1 MRLLHGS
8 NVEIAK
14 PNLAMCQSM
23 NDFGRGFYLTPQ
35 WQRAYLMAKRRAG
48 RDGGWPVVNSFLY
61 YPTSAQ
67 EHGLKVKEFKGFSAE
82 WSKFIILN
90 RSDERFTHD
99 YDVVI
104 GPVADAFVDREIERH
119 KRKYCPRYLDTEAL
133 LDFAEHV
140 SQFGNKYVQYCFCT
154 ERAIKELIKE

>member
-8 NVEIAK
+8 NVEIDK
-14 PNLAMCQSM
+14 PDLAMCQSM

-35 WQRAYLMAKRRAG
+35 WQRAYLMAKRRVG
-48 RDGGWPVVNSFLY
+48 RDGGKPVVNPFLF

-67 EHGLKVKEFKGFSAE
+67 AHGLKVKEFNGFSAE
-82 WSKFIILN
+82 WSKFIIHN
-90 RSDERFTHD
+90 RSDEHFAHD

-104 GPVADAFVDREIERH
+104 GPVADAFVDKEIERH
-119 KRKYCPRYLDTEAL
+119 KQKYGPRYQDTEAL

-140 SQFGNKYVQYCFCT
+140 SQFGSKYVQYCFCT

>member
-8 NVEIAK
+8 NVEIVK
-14 PNLAMCQSM
+14 PDLAMCQSM

-35 WQRAYLMAKRRAG
+35 WQRTYLMAKRRAG

-119 KRKYCPRYLDTEAL
+119 KRKYGPRYLETEAL

>member
-8 NVEIAK
+8 NVEIVQPYLVK
-14 PNLAMCQSM
+14 CQSL

-48 RDGGWPVVNSFLY
+48 RDGGGLIVTPFLY
-61 YPTSAQ
+61 YPSKAQ
-67 EHGLKVKEFKGFSAE
+67 EHGLRIKEFIGFSAE

-90 RSDERFTHD
+90 RTDETFSHD
-99 YDVVI
+99 YDGVS
-104 GPVADAFVDREIERH
+104 GPVADAFVDKEIERH
-119 KRKYCPRYLDTEAL
+119 KHKYGAHYLETEAL

-140 SQFGNKYVQYCFCT
+140 SQFGSKYIQYCFCT
-154 ERAIKELIKE
+154 EKALKELIKE

>member
-8 NVEIAK
+8 NVEIVQ
-14 PNLAMCQSM
+14 PNLAICQMM

-35 WQRAYLMAKRRAG
+35 WQRAYLMAKRKSG
-48 RDGGWPVVNSFLY
+48 RDGGDPVVTPFLY
-61 YPTSAQ
+61 YPSKAE
-67 EHGLKVKEFKGFSAE
+67 EHGLKIKEFKGFSAE

-90 RSDERFTHD
+90 RSDESFAHD

-104 GPVADAFVDREIERH
+104 GPVADAFVDKEIERH
-119 KRKYCPRYLDTEAL
+119 KQKYGLHYLETAAL

-140 SQFGNKYVQYCFCT
+140 SQFGSKYIQYCFCT
-154 ERAIKELIKE
+154 VKAIKELIKE

>member
-8 NVEIAK
+8 NVDIVK
-14 PNLAMCQSM
+14 PNLAICQSM
-23 NDFGRGFYLTPQ
+23 NDFGRGFYLTPH

-48 RDGGWPVVNSFLY
+48 RDGGEPVVNPFLY
-61 YPTSAQ
+61 YPDKAK

-82 WSKFIILN
+82 WSKFIIQN
-90 RSDERFTHD
+90 RSDESFVHD

-104 GPVADAFVDREIERH
+104 GPVADAFVDKEIELH
-119 KRKYCPRYLDTEAL
+119 KQKYGANYLETAAL

-140 SQFGNKYVQYCFCT
+140 SQFGSKYIQFCFCT
-154 ERAIKELIKE
+154 ENSIKELIKE

>member
-8 NVEIAK
+8 NVEIVE
-14 PNLAMCQSM
+14 PDLAMCQSM

-48 RDGGWPVVNSFLY
+48 RDGGWLVVNSFLY

-82 WSKFIILN
+82 WSKFIIQN
-90 RSDERFTHD
+90 RSDEQFAHD

-104 GPVADAFVDREIERH
+104 GPVADAFVDREIERN
-119 KRKYCPRYLDTEAL
+119 KRKYGARYLDTEAL

-140 SQFGNKYVQYCFCT
+140 SQFGSKYVQYCFCT

>member
-8 NVEIAK
+8 NVEIVY
-14 PNLAMCQSM
+14 PNLAICQMM

-35 WQRAYLMAKRRAG
+35 WQRAYLMAKRKSG
-48 RDGGWPVVNSFLY
+48 RDGGDPVVTPFLY
-61 YPTSAQ
+61 YPSKAE
-67 EHGLKVKEFKGFSAE
+67 EHGLKIKEFKGFSAE

-90 RSDERFTHD
+90 RSDESFAHD

-104 GPVADAFVDREIERH
+104 GPVADAFVDKEIERH
-119 KRKYCPRYLDTEAL
+119 KQKFGPHYLETAAL

-140 SQFGNKYVQYCFCT
+140 SQFGSKYIQYCFCT
-154 ERAIKELIKE
+154 VKAIKELIKE

>member
-8 NVEIAK
+8 NVEIVHPDLK
-14 PNLAMCQSM
+14 MCQSM
-23 NDFGRGFYLTPQ
+23 NDYGRGFYLTPQ
-35 WQRAYLMAKRRAG
+35 WQRAYLMAK
-48 RDGGWPVVNSFLY
+48 
-61 YPTSAQ
+61 
-67 EHGLKVKEFKGFSAE
+67 HGLKVKEFKGFSAE

-90 RSDERFTHD
+90 RSDETFSHD

-119 KRKYCPRYLDTEAL
+119 RQKYGIHYLDTEAL

-140 SQFGNKYVQYCFCT
+140 SQFGDKYTQFCFCT
-154 ERAIKELIKE
+154 ERALKELIKE